1 MPHPL
6 RVLVAAALL
15 LAPAAAGAHGD
26 QKEPH
31 DHPVTAQAQPGAGAE
46 AGKPLPRMP
55 RPADAVLYILSP
67 VDGATV
73 ESPVTVRFG
82 LKGMGVAPAGVA
94 RPDTGHHHL
103 VVDAPL
109 PSLDQPLPSDAQH
122 IHFGGG
128 QTETTL
134 TLAPGPHELQ
144 LVLADKDHVPHDPP
158 LVSERIRFTVK

>member
-1 MPHPL
+1 MPILTRPL
-6 RVLVAAALL
+6 LATLASLLLLVAAG
-15 LAPAAAGAHGD
+15 AAAHGD

-31 DHPVTAQAQPGAGAE
+31 AHPAAASAQGAPA
-46 AGKPLPRMP
+46 AIPRMP
-55 RPADAVLYILSP
+55 RPPDAVLYFISP

-82 LKGMGVAPAGVA
+82 LRGMGVAPAGVA

-103 VVDAPL
+103 VVNAPTPNLDLPL
-109 PSLDQPLPSDAQH
+109 PADDQH

-134 TLAPGPHELQ
+134 ELPPGTHTLQ

-158 LVSERIRFTVK
+158 LVSARITFTVR